1 MSIAC
6 LLSELERR
14 RIRPI
19 LRAGTIRLVGRASAI
34 TPDLVEAIRA
44 VKPSLL
50 DYLRDEHERRT
61 ADKALSLL
69 NRLKTY
75 TLPTGR
81 MPAARVLAERLRPLA
96 EADAEAILAALE
108 AFERELVELGGQPD
122 PELLEAVE
130 AVEGVFPGTRLV
142 EVKPRQ

>member
-1 MSIAC
+1 MNYARITINRLEKRAVR
-6 LLSELERR
+6 LTVERDKLVVDAPEGALTPADLER
-14 RIRPI
+14 
-19 LRAGTIRLVGRASAI
+19 LRAL
-34 TPDLVEAIRA
+34 
-44 VKPSLL
+44 KPHLL
-50 DYLRDEHERRT
+50 AYLRQRQA

-69 NRLKTY
+69 NRIKTY

>member
-1 MSIAC
+1 MTLAP
-6 LLSELERR
+6 LLVELKHRHVR
-14 RIRPI
+14 LMIRGSG
-19 LRAGTIRLVGRASAI
+19 LRLVGPAEAI
-34 TPDLVEAIRA
+34 TPDLVDSIRA

-61 ADKALSLL
+61 ADRALSLL

>member
-1 MSIAC
+1 MIRVRSIVTRLEKQGVRLDAEADKVWVDAPKGV
-6 LLSELERR
+6 LTPADLER
-14 RIRPI
+14 
-19 LRAGTIRLVGRASAI
+19 LRGM
-34 TPDLVEAIRA
+34 
-44 VKPSLL
+44 KPYLL
-50 DYLRDEHERRT
+50 AYLRQRQA

-75 TLPTGR
+75 TLPGGR
-81 MPAARVLAERLRPLA
+81 IPAARALAERLRPLA